1 MCYNKNGDDMS
12 GFIKQLTIG
21 LYTNPIILGLIVLGI
36 LYIVFGNKLIGW
48 FGEHWTR
55 KALKNLPKEYIMF
68 NNVFIYV
75 DNNTHEID
83 HVIVSPYGIFCIE
96 TKQYNG
102 YFTGDKYDKKWV
114 RHVGRKKYYYNNP
127 IRQNYG
133 HVKSLS
139 KLLSIGEDKIYNV
152 VCIPSRAK
160 LKINHDGE
168 LVGYYDIK
176 EKILSYKDI
185 VIDNVEELVDI
196 INRSNIK
203 DKNIKKE
210 HIKRIREE
218 RADDFNKCP
227 KCGSKL
233 VQREGKYGSFMGCSN
248 YPRCKYTKKY

>member
-1 MCYNKNGDDMS
+1 MEQLLKALLNLILTVIRSFYTHPLL
-12 GFIKQLTIG
+12 FIL
-21 LYTNPIILGLIVLGI
+21 LALLILLIV
-36 LYIVFGNKLIGW
+36 YSNRIVGW

-75 DNNTHEID
+75 DSKTHEID

-102 YFTGDKYDKKWV
+102 YFTGNKYDKKWTKY
-114 RHVGRKKYYYNNP
+114 VGRKKYYCNNP

-139 KLLSIGEDKIYNV
+139 KLLNIREDKIYNV

-160 LKINHDGE
+160 LAINHTGE
-168 LVGYYDIK
+168 LVGYNTIRK
-176 EKILSYKDI
+176 KILSYKDI
-185 VIDNVEELVDI
+185 VIDNVDEIVDI